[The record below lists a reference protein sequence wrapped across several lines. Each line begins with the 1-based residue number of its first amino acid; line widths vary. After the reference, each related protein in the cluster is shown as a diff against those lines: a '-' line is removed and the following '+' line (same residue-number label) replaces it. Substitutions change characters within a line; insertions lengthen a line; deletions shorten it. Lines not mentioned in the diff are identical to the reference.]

1 MLENK
6 FRDPAWMKEICVS
19 ETNDYMGSKI
29 IESYY
34 EMNTRSLFPAFI
46 DLGCVKKFNGKINLY
61 VLYYII

>member
-19 ETNDYMGSKI
+19 ETNDYMGSEI

-34 EMNTRSLFPAFI
+34 EMDTPPLFRALI